1 MSVESYL
8 DSIRKNT
15 ISNADKTASL
25 NNTIKDLL
33 NYESLKKAVSAG
45 VEKGN
50 REQFKRL
57 AELSKKIL
65 LTSDATNAELKET
78 NKLLKLFYAQIP
90 KDSAGNT
97 QVTADSWVKALKE
110 VLDEFGD
117 SLPQKF
123 QNRLKYDI
131 VSAAAE
137 GGADPKAVFQQL
149 NMTQINQTV
158 ILQNIYDGMIERQK
172 LIDRKA
178 EALKPIEND
187 EKRKQSNFWETRLG
201 KVISTL
207 SGILDKM
214 SKAAQWLSLI
224 YVGLAI
230 WNDLADPIKS
240 ALRSLSAINITAR
253 ISSIISRLFK
263 GSEISKFVRSLNPSR
278 IFSGLG
284 SKIKGLFE
292 GSAVPKLE
300 GSGQMSF
307 ISKIEGFFARIR
319 ALTSYAIKN
328 VVPPTSKILKELFP
342 TFSKILNWIKNVGA
356 SAISLYKKLAPGFK
370 LFMKGIQTGLS
381 KFGGLLKLLAPAI
394 KVGSSFLKFIPV
406 AGWILQGIISL
417 GDFIQGFINTRGSLI
432 DKIKGGFK
440 RVGVEFVAVFGDL
453 AVWTLKHLTLLIE
466 NIAKKIPGLWDIT
479 QPLLGGLGKT
489 ITGLRN
495 SLSNMR
501 SGIGYESTS
510 SSSSSSGIYEPSTG
524 TFYMGSDALSA
535 AMPLSSHVAGSSPT
549 SASGVNKSAGV
560 QLSSQAADFYKRA
573 GLSNRVTSGMEG
585 KHAGTA
591 SNPRSHYSGNK
602 FDLDISTTSAAAF
615 ANEVRKMLRTPGLV
629 EIRTESVPAWV
640 VEGARKILKA
650 EGYNTSKLIN
660 DGYPSYS
667 TGPHLDVLIDP
678 KYSGVPATSTG
689 LTTSMETLDS
699 AAATGD
705 LTPSNP
711 LLADMTKNLTK
722 AFNEQIK
729 LFDKGA
735 KAPNQLASSQSRAAT
750 TAITNQLAAKSSGN
764 AVTFNK
770 KSDIQDDSLAALRLL
785 NLA

>member
-78 NKLLKLFYAQIP
+78 NQLLKLFYAQIP
-90 KDSAGNT
+90 KNSSGNA
-97 QVTADSWVKALKE
+97 QVTVDSWVKALKE
-110 VLDEFGD
+110 VLDEFGN

-149 NMTQINQTV
+149 NMTQVNQTV
-158 ILQNIYDGMIERQK
+158 VLQNIYEEMIERQK

-178 EALKPIEND
+178 EAQKPIENQ
-187 EKRKQSNFWETRLG
+187 EKRDQANFWETRLG
-201 KVISTL
+201 KVITTL

-214 SKAAQWLSLI
+214 TKASQWLGLI
-224 YVGLAI
+224 YVGLAVWSQLKEGLRNALQGI
-230 WNDLADPIKS
+230 ADLSFAFKGGRILTNLFSKLKIGTEITNALKKSSLFKSFGKIGSTVRSATTNFLWNTKIGNGILDVITNPKINNALKS
-240 ALRSLSAINITAR
+240 VGKLFSWVGKIAGPLLRVFNKFNAAILIVSSVYDFIEGFVNTKGTMTDKIIGGLWNVVTKF
-253 ISSIISRLFK
+253 ISSIWDLIKALPGLLWKAVVGLNKVLWKSFFNLLNWIGKSIVSIFNWFGGK
-263 GSEISKFVRSLNPSR
+263 GITD
-278 IFSGLG
+278 ILG
-284 SKIKGLFE
+284 VVGK
-292 GSAVPKLE
+292 
-300 GSGQMSF
+300 
-307 ISKIEGFFARIR
+307 
-319 ALTSYAIKN
+319 AIKN
-328 VVPPTSKILKELFP
+328 SGKILA
-342 TFSKILNWIKNVGA
+342 N
-356 SAISLYKKLAPGFK
+356 
-370 LFMKGIQTGLS
+370 
-381 KFGGLLKLLAPAI
+381 GLLKGIAEIIDETISAAPDW
-394 KVGSSFLKFIPV
+394 LK
-406 AGWILQGIISL
+406 
-417 GDFIQGFINTRGSLI
+417 
-432 DKIKGGFK
+432 
-440 RVGVEFVAVFGDL
+440 
-453 AVWTLKHLTLLIE
+453 
-466 NIAKKIPGLWDIT
+466 PGLEWIRSKINVPKT
-479 QPLLGGLGKT
+479 ESKIYPAGSFGLELPKGSMFSPAT
-489 ITGLRN
+489 DTV
-495 SLSNMR
+495 
-501 SGIGYESTS
+501 YT
-510 SSSSSSGIYEPSTG
+510 
-524 TFYMGSDALSA
+524 GSDALNA
-535 AMPLSSHVAGSSPT
+535 AMPLSSHVSGTTPASAAGIRKN
-549 SASGVNKSAGV
+549 ADVK
-560 QLSSQAADFYKRA
+560 LSSQAADFYRRA

-602 FDLDISTTSAAAF
+602 FDLDISTTSATAF
-615 ANEVRKMLRTPGLV
+615 AKEVGKMLKTPGLV
-629 EIRTESVPAWV
+629 EIRTESVPSSV
-640 VEGARKILKA
+640 VEGARRILKA
-650 EGYNTSKLIN
+650 QGYNTSKLIN

-678 KYSGVPATSTG
+678 KYSGVPSTSSTK
-689 LTTSMETLDS
+689 LTTSTKTLDS
-699 AAATGD
+699 VADTGD
-705 LTPSNP
+705 KTPSNP

-729 LFDKGA
+729 LFEKGA
-735 KAPNQLASSQSRAAT
+735 KAPNQLASSQSKAAT
-750 TAITNQLAAKSSGN
+750 TAITNKLAAKSSGG

-770 KSDIQDDSLAALRLL
+770 KNDIQDDSLAALRLL